1 MRSCSNIEWKSSN
14 NSWKM
19 VEGFW
24 NDSKWDK
31 NWNMPFLQ
39 IRSSPSRLENK
50 QCDPKKP
57 IINECTWGSFWF
69 KNAVGM
75 SGCTRDPKS
84 KEGTTCYQTDQ
95 MILQNRWTD
104 HINLLLNT
112 VLQLWDLVD
121 TITKTGT
128 KKSLISSI
136 KHNIQFWSYSDL
148 EVPHC
153 SGFRDYILSI
163 PPLK

>member
-1 MRSCSNIEWKSSN
+1 MLIDLIFAFQIQFSLWNFNLNSKLIVERHFLAKWFLLIHMRSCSNIEWKSSN

-84 KEGTTCYQTDQ
+84 KEALHAIRLIWRYFRTDE
-95 MILQNRWTD
+95 
-104 HINLLLNT
+104 LLN
-112 VLQLWDLVD
+112 L
-121 TITKTGT
+121 ITLGRAP
-128 KKSLISSI
+128 
-136 KHNIQFWSYSDL
+136 W
-148 EVPHC
+148 PC
-153 SGFRDYILSI
+153 GLSRQ
-163 PPLK
+163 P